1 MTMPTTLAAFIAEPA
16 RQRGLRPRDDI
27 REPGW
32 TFWELRTLNRHRVVG
47 LVREYRQFKDAPD
60 LGAEIREVVSR
71 HFKCAWWRGMAYGVV
86 ADVPTIS
93 LEPDDLKAL
102 VDVRENPKGTL
113 QWVILAAGDAHAA
126 VGVHTWMETY
136 LSPVYRSILQALTAA
151 AYRVATAVRQ
161 KDGLMRFLTAVAD
174 LDVAIHSFG
183 ARRTMFPEFRSDVP
197 KPNG

>member
-1 MTMPTTLAAFIAEPA
+1 MTTPTLAAFIAEPA
-16 RQRGLRPRDDI
+16 RQRGLQPRDDI

-93 LEPDDLKAL
+93 LQPDDLKVL

-151 AYRVATAVRQ
+151 GYRVATAVRQ

-174 LDVAIHSFG
+174 VDVAIHSFG
-183 ARRTMFPEFRSDVP
+183 ARRSAFPEFRADVP

>member
-1 MTMPTTLAAFIAEPA
+1 MPTLAAFIAEPA
-16 RQRGLRPRDDI
+16 RQRGLQPRDDI

-47 LVREYRQFKDAPD
+47 LVTEHRRFKDAGD
-60 LGAEIREVVSR
+60 LEAEIRGVVSR
-71 HFKCAWWRGMAYGVV
+71 HCKCAWWRGMAYGVV

-93 LEPDDLKAL
+93 LKPDDLKVL
-102 VDVRENPKGTL
+102 VDVRENSKGTL

-136 LSPVYRSILQALTAA
+136 LSPVYRSILQSLTAA
-151 AYRVATAVRQ
+151 GYRVATAVRQ

-174 LDVAIHSFG
+174 LDLALHGFG
-183 ARRTMFPEFRSDVP
+183 PKRAFPEFRSDLQSP
-197 KPNG
+197 KG

>member
-1 MTMPTTLAAFIAEPA
+1 MTTPTLAAFIAEPA
-16 RQRGLRPRDDI
+16 RQRGLQPRDDI

-47 LVREYRQFKDAPD
+47 LVTEYRQFKDSAD

-86 ADVPTIS
+86 ADMPTIS
-93 LEPDDLKAL
+93 LQPDDLKVL
-102 VDVRENPKGTL
+102 VDVRENSKGTL
-113 QWVILAAGDAHAA
+113 QWVIVAAGDAHAA

-151 AYRVATAVRQ
+151 GYRVATGVRQ

-174 LDVAIHSFG
+174 LDLALHGFG
-183 ARRTMFPEFRSDVP
+183 PRRAFPGFRADLQP
-197 KPNG
+197 PNG